1 MDKAVFDEK
10 FQINTI
16 LELDPDTGMPAKEKV
31 SKMSVCL
38 DKTMGG
44 TELGEVE
51 FNMADFKFGEYKIVR
66 LYLRKSAANT
76 SYDFNP
82 EETFID
88 LALKGS
94 RA

>member
-1 MDKAVFDEK
+1 
-10 FQINTI
+10 
-16 LELDPDTGMPAKEKV
+16 MPAKEKV

-38 DKTMGG
+38 DKSMGG

-66 LYLRKSAANT
+66 LFLRKSAANT

>member
-1 MDKAVFDEK
+1 
-10 FQINTI
+10 
-16 LELDPDTGMPAKEKV
+16 
-31 SKMSVCL
+31 
-38 DKTMGG
+38 MGG

-66 LYLRKSAANT
+66 LFLRKSAANT